1 VLVTLFNLTFPDNAL
16 FLFKLIS
23 QISRFNLIPIDHI
36 VNSWFRFTPHIA
48 GEEVI
53 NENFRVMGYESWNL
67 MQTLD
72 TVLLFIIG
80 IGVSV
85 ILTSLVNLLVPIPLR

>member
-1 VLVTLFNLTFPDNAL
+1 MTLFNLSFPDNAL

-36 VNSWFRFTPHIA
+36 VNAWFRFTPHIV
-48 GEEVI
+48 GEIVI
-53 NENFRVMGYESWNL
+53 NENFGVMGYESWNL
-67 MQTLD
+67 VQTLD

-80 IGVSV
+80 ILVSIV
-85 ILTSLVNLLVPIPLR
+85 LTSLVNLLVPIP

>member
-1 VLVTLFNLTFPDNAL
+1 VTLFNLTFPDNAL

-36 VNSWFRFTPHIA
+36 VNSWFRFTPHIE

-53 NENFRVMGYESWNL
+53 NENFGIMGYESWNL

-72 TVLLFIIG
+72 TVILFIIG
-80 IGVSV
+80 IVVSV
-85 ILTSLVNLLVPIPLR
+85 VLTFLIDLLVPIPVR

>member
-1 VLVTLFNLTFPDNAL
+1 VTLFNLTFPDNAL

-36 VNSWFRFTPHIA
+36 VNAWFRFTPHNA

-53 NENFRVMGYESWNL
+53 NENFGIMGYESWNL

-72 TVLLFIIG
+72 TVILFIIG
-80 IGVSV
+80 IVVSIV
-85 ILTSLVNLLVPIPLR
+85 LTFLIDLLVPIPLR